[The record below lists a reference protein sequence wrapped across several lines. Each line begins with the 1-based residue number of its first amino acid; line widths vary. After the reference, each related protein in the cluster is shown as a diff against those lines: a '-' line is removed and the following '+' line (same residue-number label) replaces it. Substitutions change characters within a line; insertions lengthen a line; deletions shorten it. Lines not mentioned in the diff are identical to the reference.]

1 MKLPSWS
8 LDLFSLKFLK
18 QFNSLVSFLQILFI
32 WESVSDKD
40 LSANVSI
47 GNKNKYNFNAN
58 FIIFFLI
65 DF

>member
-8 LDLFSLKFLK
+8 LDLFSLKFFK

-32 WESVSDKD
+32 WESVSDNE
-40 LSANVSI
+40 LSTNVSI
-47 GNKNKYNFNAN
+47 GNKNKDNFNAN
-58 FIIFFLI
+58 FINFFLI